1 MIVAYITHPVCRLHS
16 MAKDH
21 LECPER
27 IEAIEAGLIDAGLL
41 QRMLPVSAYQA
52 EKYELAR
59 VHSRDFIDWIESM
72 SSSGDD
78 LIEIDRDTS
87 MNRYTWD
94 AARYAS
100 GSVIQ
105 AIDMI
110 MAKEINR
117 AFCNVRPAAHHSGR
131 QSASGFCIFN
141 GIAVGAAHAIAE
153 YGLERIAIVDFDV
166 HHGNGTEEIFMNEPR
181 VMLFDTFEH
190 PQYPGTGAT
199 TEQNHIINVPLPAFT
214 DSNIYRELFR
224 QRIIPALE
232 KFRPQLVI
240 FSAGFDAHKDDPL
253 ASIQL
258 EADDYFWI
266 TRKVIEATPEAEGII
281 SMVAGG
287 YNLATL
293 GECAAA
299 HVSALFNPGN
309 NNAK

>member
-1 MIVAYITHPVCRLHS
+1 MG
-16 MAKDH
+16 KDH

-27 IEAIEAGLIDAGLL
+27 IEAIDAALLNAGLL
-41 QRMLPVSAYQA
+41 QKMLPVSAYQA

-59 VHSRDFIDWIESM
+59 VHSIDFIDWIESM
-72 SSSGDD
+72 SPSGDD
-78 LIEIDRDTS
+78 LIEVDRDTS

-94 AARYAS
+94 AARRAS

-105 AIDMI
+105 AVDMI

-190 PQYPGTGAT
+190 PLYPSTGAT
-199 TEQNHIINVPLPAFT
+199 TERSHIINVPLPTFT
-214 DSNIYRELFR
+214 DSNIYRELLM

-232 KFRPQLVI
+232 QFCPQLVI

-266 TRKVIEATPEAEGII
+266 TQKVIEVTPEAKGII

-293 GECAAA
+293 GECAVA
-299 HVSALFNPGN
+299 HVSALLEQ
-309 NNAK
+309 KYQ

>member
-1 MIVAYITHPVCRLHS
+1 MG
-16 MAKDH
+16 KDH

-27 IEAIEAGLIDAGLL
+27 IEAIDAALLNAGLL
-41 QRMLPVSAYQA
+41 QKMLPVSAYQA
-52 EKYELAR
+52 AKYELAR
-59 VHSRDFIDWIESM
+59 VHSIDFIDWIESM
-72 SSSGDD
+72 SPSGDD
-78 LIEIDRDTS
+78 LIEVDRDTS

-94 AARYAS
+94 AARRAS

-105 AIDMI
+105 AVDMI

-190 PQYPGTGAT
+190 PLYPSTGAT
-199 TEQNHIINVPLPAFT
+199 TERSHIINVPLPTFT
-214 DSNIYRELFR
+214 DSNIYRELLM

-232 KFRPQLVI
+232 QFCPQLVI

-266 TRKVIEATPEAEGII
+266 TQKVIEVTPEAKGII

-293 GECAAA
+293 GECAVA
-299 HVSALFNPGN
+299 HVSALLEQ
-309 NNAK
+309 KYQ